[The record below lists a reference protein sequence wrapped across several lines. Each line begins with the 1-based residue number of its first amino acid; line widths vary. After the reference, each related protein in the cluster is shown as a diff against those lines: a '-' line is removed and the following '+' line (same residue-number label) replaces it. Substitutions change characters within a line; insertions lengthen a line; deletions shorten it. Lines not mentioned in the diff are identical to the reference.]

1 VCSARRVMSGAGEMG
16 GEYRVICE
24 LKLDVQKNSDR
35 DPSLVSLGYSAK
47 RSVLAREVE
56 GSERSGNQ
64 PNFS

>member
-1 VCSARRVMSGAGEMG
+1 MCSARRVMSEAGEMG

-24 LKLDVQKNSDR
+24 LKFDVQKTSDR
-35 DPSLVSLGYSAK
+35 DPSLGYSAK

>member
-1 VCSARRVMSGAGEMG
+1 MQRKTRDERGRRDG

-24 LKLDVQKNSDR
+24 LKLDVQKTSDR
-35 DPSLVSLGYSAK
+35 DPSLGYSAK